1 MGSGGMGSAILELA
15 GVTKRYGDFLAVDRV
30 SFAAPKGRILGL
42 LGPNGAGKTT
52 TLRMIL
58 GITPAD
64 EGAVS
69 VFGKSPG
76 RAVQRRIG
84 YLPEERGLYRRMSAF
99 DTIVYFAKLK
109 GMRARKARVRAAQL
123 LDELGLGDVKD
134 RKVEA
139 LSKGMAQKVQLI
151 TAIAHEPELVILDEP
166 FSGLDPINQN
176 ELENAIRRLAAA
188 GTTVLFSTHTMSHA
202 ERLCDRFVI
211 LVKGRKAFD
220 GDLAEARASVRRTVK
235 LESVNDLSFLKG
247 VPGVA
252 AVEPPADHKAHW
264 EVTMAPGADPQL
276 VLAACFEHNVK
287 LTRFDSSAPSLHEIF
302 VALAGGDAEGT
313 EP

>member
-1 MGSGGMGSAILELA
+1 MGDAVLELS

-30 SFAAPKGRILGL
+30 TFTAPKGKILGL
-42 LGPNGAGKTT
+42 LGPNGAGKTS

-58 GITPAD
+58 GITPPTD
-64 EGAVS
+64 GKVE
-69 VFGKSPG
+69 VFGRPPG
-76 RAVQRRIG
+76 RSVQRRIG
-84 YLPEERGLYRRMSAF
+84 YLPEERGLYRRMTAF
-99 DTIVYFAKLK
+99 DTVVYFAKLK
-109 GMRARKARVRAAQL
+109 GLWGGKARARAHEL
-123 LDELGLGDVKD
+123 LEELGLGHVKD
-134 RKVEA
+134 RKIEA

-176 ELENAIRRLAAA
+176 ELEVAIRRLADG

-202 ERLCDRFVI
+202 ERLCDRFLI

-220 GDLAEARASVRRTVK
+220 GTLNEARAAIPRTVK
-235 LESVNDLSFLKG
+235 LESPNDLGFLRGVKG
-247 VPGVA
+247 VTKV
-252 AVEPPADHKAHW
+252 VPPAEGSTHW
-264 EVTMAPGADPQL
+264 DIILAPGADPQA

-287 LTRFDSSAPSLHEIF
+287 LTLFDTSPPTLHEVF
-302 VALAGGDAEGT
+302 VTLAGGDAGDA

>member
-1 MGSGGMGSAILELA
+1 MGDAILELT

-42 LGPNGAGKTT
+42 LGPNGAGKTS

-58 GITPAD
+58 GITAPDA
-64 EGAVS
+64 GTLA
-69 VFGKSPG
+69 VFGKPPG

-84 YLPEERGLYRRMSAF
+84 YLPEERGLYRRMTAR
-99 DTIVYFAKLK
+99 DTVVYFAKLK
-109 GMRARKARVRAAQL
+109 GMGGRKARLRADEL
-123 LDELGLGDVKD
+123 LDELGLGFAKD
-134 RKVEA
+134 RRIEA

-151 TAIAHEPELVILDEP
+151 TAIAHDPELVILDEP

-220 GDLAEARASVRRTVK
+220 GDLTEARAAVPRTIK
-235 LESVNDLSFLKG
+235 LESENDLSFLKG

-252 AVEPPADHKAHW
+252 TVEPPAEKAPHW
-264 EVTMAPGADPQL
+264 EVTMLRGADPQL
-276 VLAACFEHNVK
+276 VLAACFEHQVK
-287 LTRFDSSAPSLHEIF
+287 LTRFDSSPPTLHEIF
-302 VALAGGDAEGT
+302 VTLAGGDSEGAE
-313 EP
+313 P